1 MKFLVTGFE
10 PFGQSSVNPSEQ
22 VVRVLAGRKFEGF
35 AVETAVLPVH
45 RFHGPQT
52 LLTQVQQTKPDAIVC
67 LGEAGGRT
75 AVSLE
80 RIAVNLL
87 DFRIADNDGLVVQ
100 DEPIVADGPA
110 AYFTTLPVRAL
121 QQAVAAAGVP
131 AELSLSAGAFLC
143 NQVTYELLHFLA
155 QQQLAIPVGFVHL
168 PLLPKQAANQTPLRP
183 SMALDG
189 MVTAVGTIL
198 HTLHTHLTSEGDN
211 HLQLVA

>member
-10 PFGQSSVNPSEQ
+10 PFGQSNVNPSEQ
-22 VVRVLAGRKFEGF
+22 VVRALARRQFEGF

-52 LLTQVQQTKPDAIVC
+52 LLTHVQQTRPDAVVC

-75 AVSLE
+75 AVSIE
-80 RIAVNLL
+80 RVAINLL
-87 DFRIADNDGLVVQ
+87 DFRIADNNGLVVQ
-100 DEPIVADGPA
+100 DELISADGPA

-121 QQAVAAAGVP
+121 QQAVAAAGIP

-155 QQQLAIPVGFVHL
+155 QPQLAIPAGFVHL
-168 PLLPKQAANQTPLRP
+168 PLLPEQAANQTPLRP
-183 SMALDG
+183 SMALDV
-189 MVTAVGTIL
+189 MVTAVITIL
-198 HTLHTHLTSEGDN
+198 HTLCT
-211 HLQLVA
+211 QLRTPR

>member
-10 PFGQSSVNPSEQ
+10 PFGQSSLNPSEQ
-22 VVRVLAGRKFEGF
+22 VVRLLAGRQF
-35 AVETAVLPVH
+35 ARFGVKTAVLPVH
-45 RFHGPQT
+45 RYHGPQK
-52 LLTQVQQTKPDAIVC
+52 LLALVQQTRPDAVVC

-75 AVSLE
+75 AVSIE
-80 RIAVNLL
+80 RVAVNLL

-121 QQAVAAAGVP
+121 QQAVAAAGIP

-155 QQQLAIPVGFVHL
+155 QQQMAIPAGFVHL
-168 PLLPKQAANQTPLRP
+168 PLLPEQAASQQPLRP
-183 SMALDG
+183 SMALDV
-189 MVTAVGTIL
+189 MFTAVSIIL
-198 HTLHTHLTSEGDN
+198 YTLHTHLQNT
-211 HLQLVA
+211 